1 MDLNSLQN
9 LKLNEKL
16 NKQTAD
22 MVRAFDV
29 DNRQRTVSL
38 LAYGFMIFLAFF
50 LSLANADFDFRAIG
64 TARFWLDFLIT
75 FGGSQFLKYVWGK
88 YGITEGYK
96 DPRVIELLASVNN
109 SNKEIKNRD
118 LITSLK
124 DYIEYVNL
132 QRKYRVYKDLV
143 YKHAL
148 RYPSNPQWQQA
159 KEYIRLQE
167 LYFKLETTNPD
178 EAERVMR
185 EMEDLNFNLQ
195 ALEYTHYWF
204 FGLIPVKLKYKSI
217 NESTLKTGYED
228 VNLDEDDFEFSE
240 MYELFGKNSII
251 TVTTSAMSFLL
262 AMMSISSQDLSL
274 AVFFVFLTRIALYTV
289 NSYIGYNTGKEAIE
303 KTKSKQL
310 SKIDNFLATFL
321 EANKRPAQEVKQW
334 Q

>member
-1 MDLNSLQN
+1 VELNN

-16 NKQTAD
+16 AKQSID
-22 MVRAFDV
+22 MVKAFDV
-29 DNRQRTVSL
+29 DNRQRTISL
-38 LAYGFMIFLAFF
+38 LAYAFMLFLAFF
-50 LSLANADFDFRAIG
+50 LSLANAEFNFRAIF
-64 TARFWLDFLIT
+64 TARFWLDFIIT

-96 DPRVIELLASVNN
+96 DKKVIELLTSV
-109 SNKEIKNRD
+109 SVANKEIKNKD
-118 LITSLK
+118 LVTNLK
-124 DYIEYVNL
+124 NYIEYVNL
-132 QRKYRVYKDLV
+132 QRKFKVYKDLV

-148 RYPSNPQWQQA
+148 RYPKKTEWQQA

-167 LYFKLETTNPD
+167 LYFKLEGKDP
-178 EAERVMR
+178 EGAERVMS
-185 EMEDLNFNLQ
+185 ELEDLNFNLQ
-195 ALEYTHYWF
+195 ALEYTHYWL
-204 FGLIPVKLKYKSI
+204 FGLVPIKLRYKAI

-228 VNLDEDDFEFSE
+228 VNIDEDDFEFSE

-274 AVFFVFLTRIALYTV
+274 AIFFVFLTRIALYTV

-321 EANKRPAQEVKQW
+321 EANKKPAQVEV
-334 Q
+334 

>member
-1 MDLNSLQN
+1 VDLNN

-16 NKQTAD
+16 TKQSID
-22 MVRAFDV
+22 MVKAFDI
-29 DNRQRTVSL
+29 DNRQRTISL
-38 LAYGFMIFLAFF
+38 LAYAFMLFLAFF
-50 LSLANADFDFRAIG
+50 LSLANADFNFRAIG
-64 TARFWLDFLIT
+64 TARFWLDFIIT

-96 DPRVIELLASVNN
+96 DKKVIELLTSV
-109 SNKEIKNRD
+109 SVANKEIKNRD
-118 LITSLK
+118 LVTALK
-124 DYIEYVNL
+124 GFIDYVNL
-132 QRKYRVYKDLV
+132 QRKFKVYKDLV

-148 RYPSNPQWQQA
+148 RYPKRQEWQTA

-167 LYFKLETTNPD
+167 LYFKLDGQDPEG
-178 EAERVMR
+178 AERVMG
-185 EMEDLNFNLQ
+185 ELEDLNFSLE
-195 ALEYTHYWF
+195 ALEYTHYWL
-204 FGLIPVKLKYKSI
+204 FGYIPVKLRYKSI

-228 VNLDEDDFEFSE
+228 VNIDEDDFEFSE

-274 AVFFVFLTRIALYTV
+274 AIFFVFLTRIALYTV

-321 EANKRPAQEVKQW
+321 EANKKTAQEVKYYAE
-334 Q
+334 